1 MEKFGGGPWSTGG
14 SHAGSKGSKAPAEK
28 SWGVKDRRMLE
39 AEPDA
44 REGEDQESGLETSTV
59 GKEVVG
65 ASVTGLREQRQGER
79 RRETEKESRRCVCEC
94 ERERM
99 SKGGE
104 SFRVASRSERLRG
117 VYQRPWAGHTEGRVP
132 GQGLEGRGED
142 YGVGV

>member
-1 MEKFGGGPWSTGG
+1 MLGARGARHRLKR
-14 SHAGSKGSKAPAEK
+14 AG
-28 SWGVKDRRMLE
+28 GVKDRGMLA

-65 ASVTGLREQRQGER
+65 ASGTGLREQRQGER

-104 SFRVASRSERLRG
+104 SFRVASRS
-117 VYQRPWAGHTEGRVP
+117 AG
-132 GQGLEGRGED
+132 
-142 YGVGV
+142 